1 MYVVW
6 VPCYVPVLYPSPYR
20 INHFVH
26 SYSRLYP
33 EVNEGVFVQ
42 SASSMM
48 GVMNDAR
55 TVVEQISN
63 SKDFANEVMGA
74 AQESDQSKVD
84 TLIRSTGVTS
94 AFQAEYNPDRLKLHM
109 SSSAGDV
116 ECCKLTVIL
125 RWRR

>member
-1 MYVVW
+1 MHVVW
-6 VPCYVPVLYPSPYR
+6 VPCYVPVFYPSPYR
-20 INHFVH
+20 INHCVH
-26 SYSRLYP
+26 PYQRLYP

-48 GVMNDAR
+48 GVMEDAR

-94 AFQAEYNPDRLKLHM
+94 SFQAEYNPDRLKLNM
-109 SSSAGDV
+109 SSSAGEV

-125 RWRR
+125 RWRL

>member
-20 INHFVH
+20 MNHSVH
-26 SYSRLYP
+26 SYPRIYP
-33 EVNEGVFVQ
+33 EVNEDLFVQ

-48 GVMNDAR
+48 GMMDDAR
-55 TVVEQISN
+55 AVVEQISN

-84 TLIRSTGVTS
+84 ALIKSTGVNS
-94 AFQAEYNPDRLKLHM
+94 SFQAEYNPDRLKLHM
-109 SSSAGDV
+109 ASSAGEV

-125 RWRR
+125 RWR